1 MEKSLLKADL
11 LRSMGLILEQAECF
25 YMIFSSNNW
34 KCVVASPGLDTGHL
48 DSYCAVLTLEW
59 SWEGFSWL
67 SHFSHQHK
75 QWAGGLWPKIFLLSK
90 NILKVWALAAPPAL
104 LYWLMGPNPLLA
116 PPHRPWA
123 GSMDSECRFD
133 PCCAYFWMF
142 NNKSN
147 KYGKLA
153 NKNRVIIPR
162 LNDIPM
168 QKHITLNIKQN
179 LEEGTDFDPYLAHC
193 PFLWVLV
200 VLRPLKL

>member
-1 MEKSLLKADL
+1 MCCCLTWSGHWTSWQLLC
-11 LRSMGLILEQAECF
+11 CF
-25 YMIFSSNNW
+25 DSGVELGRFLMTQPLFSPN
-34 KCVVASPGLDTGHL
+34 
-48 DSYCAVLTLEW
+48 
-59 SWEGFSWL
+59 
-67 SHFSHQHK
+67 K

-90 NILKVWALAAPPAL
+90 NILKVWVARPARAIVVTDGPESFMSPPAPP
-104 LYWLMGPNPLLA
+104 WP
-116 PPHRPWA
+116 
-123 GSMDSECRFD
+123 GSMDSECRFE
-133 PCCAYFWMF
+133 PRCAYFWMF

-193 PFLWVLV
+193 PFLWVLM
-200 VLRPLKL
+200 VLRPLKLYIFMRECFICVCHCSMLHVIY

>member
-1 MEKSLLKADL
+1 MDEENLEKSLLKADL
-11 LRSMGLILEQAECF
+11 LRSLGLILEQAECF

-116 PPHRPWA
+116 PPHRPRA
-123 GSMDSECRFD
+123 GSMESECRFD

-153 NKNRVIIPR
+153 NKNRV
-162 LNDIPM
+162 
-168 QKHITLNIKQN
+168 N
-179 LEEGTDFDPYLAHC
+179 LEFSIS
-193 PFLWVLV
+193 V
-200 VLRPLKL
+200 

>member
-1 MEKSLLKADL
+1 MDEENLEKSLLKADL

-116 PPHRPWA
+116 PRTAPGLDQWNRNVDLILAVPIF
-123 GSMDSECRFD
+123 EC
-133 PCCAYFWMF
+133 
-142 NNKSN
+142 S
-147 KYGKLA
+147 
-153 NKNRVIIPR
+153 
-162 LNDIPM
+162 
-168 QKHITLNIKQN
+168 TIKAIN
-179 LEEGTDFDPYLAHC
+179 MENWRIKTES
-193 PFLWVLV
+193 
-200 VLRPLKL
+200 